1 MVRLLFSMAFVLVLA
16 RSCLAEDLYVSQG
29 GAGASNA
36 SNCANAWSLATLN
49 TSGNWGV
56 GASKVS
62 AGDTVRLCGTFSS
75 QLQILGSGTSGNVI
89 TITAESGSTFS
100 TTHWTSAAIRAAANV
115 SYIRLTGLTITATSS
130 GTGLSAGTSSAME
143 FVGACDN
150 CEFDHL
156 TITDLYVRT
165 AQSRDTAAPNGI
177 AINYTDVAT
186 NMDNVLIHDNTF
198 THALRGVFLVYPTG
212 TSNNYQFYNNACSQ
226 AGSCIWI
233 GSGGSARTLDD
244 VLIYG
249 NEVSDLEP
257 WSGCFNAGC
266 PGDNWHH
273 CDGLLHAYAA
283 HGTSFITGLEVY
295 NNYLHG
301 NSCNTTELG
310 SSTTTSWIFV
320 EGTGGGSVTS
330 PLVYNNVIAAG
341 YTADGQIYI
350 KGSTGAGVYNNTIV
364 STTSTTSIGCLN
376 SAVTMKNNIS
386 VQVNGTPTVNE
397 GSCTGTTDYNNFYG
411 NSYSAW
417 LGVGTNGTTSAPLL
431 TAGHRLVTGSPGK
444 DTGAD
449 VSASCAG
456 CAADKNE
463 TPRPYGSGWDMGAFE
478 FAPPSAPTGLREVTP

>member
-1 MVRLLFSMAFVLVLA
+1 VLLALA
-16 RSCLAEDLYVSQG
+16 LPCAAEDLYVSQS
-29 GAGASNA
+29 GAGTADAS
-36 SNCANAWSLATLN
+36 SCANAWSLATLN
-49 TSGNWGV
+49 TGANWGV

-62 AGDTVRLCGTFSS
+62 AGDTVRLCGTLTS
-75 QLQILGSGTSGNVI
+75 QLLIQGSGSAGNVI
-89 TITAESGSTFS
+89 TITAESGSVFS
-100 TTHWTSAAIRAAANV
+100 TTHWTSAPIRASGNV
-115 SYIRLTGLTITATSS
+115 SYLRLTGLTITATSS

-198 THALRGVFLVYPTG
+198 TEALRGVFLVYPTG
-212 TSNNYQFYNNACSQ
+212 TSSNYQFYNNVCSQ

-283 HGTSFITGLEVY
+283 HSTSFITGLEVY
-295 NNYLHG
+295 NNYMHG
-301 NSCNTTELG
+301 DSCVTPEA
-310 SSTTTSWIFV
+310 SSSVTTTSWIFV
-320 EGTGGGSVTS
+320 EGTGGGVVTS
-330 PLVYNNVIAAG
+330 PLVYNNVIAG
-341 YTADGQIYI
+341 GPTADGQIYI
-350 KGSTGAGVYNNTIV
+350 KGSTSAGVYNNTVV
-364 STTSTTSIGCLN
+364 STHSATGIGCL
-376 SAVTMKNNIS
+376 SSSVTMKNNIS
-386 VQVNGTPTVNE
+386 VQVNGTPTYNE

-411 NSYSAW
+411 NSWSAW
-417 LGVGTNGTTSAPLL
+417 LGVGTNGTTSSPLL
-431 TAGHRLVTGSPGK
+431 TSGHRLVSGSPGR

-449 VSASCAG
+449 LSVACPGCTGDNNGWPRPSASV
-456 CAADKNE
+456 
-463 TPRPYGSGWDMGAFE
+463 WDMGAFE
-478 FAPPSAPTGLREVTP
+478 FTIPSAPTGLREHTP